1 MSLRIKILLT
11 VGVCLAAIFVYLS
24 MESAKQSRREH
35 DKRAAIRA
43 LDENGAPPAAVV
55 EAPPPPEPASP
66 LGSATG
72 TLRMVDFAKDADF
85 WAYDKD
91 ASDANLAKAQGR
103 FSAQFH
109 SAMAQWKPRS
119 QTLVI
124 FLFADNLNEGETAE
138 LKTSI
143 LNNGDAIHKRN
154 LTLGKVAFIT
164 VRFETSPPATGAQT
178 EHVTLE
184 SKESNGRPYTAT
196 GPADV
201 QVSSLPVKQ
210 AWAKPG
216 RVLPEIVL
224 RTSGKTHYGGSSFGS
239 SEWEIETRVPMIITS
254 GY

>member
-1 MSLRIKILLT
+1 
-11 VGVCLAAIFVYLS
+11 
-24 MESAKQSRREH
+24 
-35 DKRAAIRA
+35 
-43 LDENGAPPAAVV
+43 
-55 EAPPPPEPASP
+55 
-66 LGSATG
+66 
-72 TLRMVDFAKDADF
+72 
-85 WAYDKD
+85 
-91 ASDANLAKAQGR
+91 
-103 FSAQFH
+103 
-109 SAMAQWKPRS
+109 MAQWKPRS

-143 LNNGDAIHKRN
+143 LNNDDAIHKRN

-164 VRFETSPPATGAQT
+164 VRFETSPPAIGAQT
-178 EHVTLE
+178 AHVTLE

-210 AWAKPG
+210 EWAKPD

-224 RTSGKTHYGGSSFGS
+224 RTSGKMHYGGSSSGS

>member
-1 MSLRIKILLT
+1 MSLRNKILLT
-11 VGVCLAAIFVYLS
+11 AGVCLAAIFVYLS

-35 DKRAAIRA
+35 DKQAAIRA
-43 LDENGAPPAAVV
+43 LDENGAPPGVVV

-66 LGSATG
+66 VGSATG
-72 TLRMVDFAKDADF
+72 TLRMVDFARDADF
-85 WAYDKD
+85 WAYDRD
-91 ASDANLAKAQGR
+91 FSDTNIAKAQGR
-103 FSAQFH
+103 FAAEFH
-109 SAMAQWKPRS
+109 SAMAQWKPAS

-124 FLFADNLNEGETAE
+124 FLFADNLSEGEAAE

-143 LNNGDAIHKRN
+143 VNNRDAIHKRN

-164 VRFETSPPATGAQT
+164 VRFDSRPPATGAQT
-178 EHVTLE
+178 ANVILE

-201 QVSSLPVKQ
+201 QVSSLPVKES
-210 AWAKPG
+210 WAKPG

-224 RTSGKTHYGGSSFGS
+224 RTNGKTHYGGSSFGS
-239 SEWEIETRVPMIITS
+239 SEWQIEARVPMIITS